1 MISLVII
8 HDLAVRLSDFSAHY
22 TDHGVLPMQAWQQYY
37 AAPGF
42 WTWLGGNSAFSLFLF
57 ASGLLAS
64 VMLMIGKHTRLMA
77 AVCWVVLL
85 SVQNRNP
92 ILYQGGDDM
101 LRIVLFWYIWLPAHK
116 APNGAMYKVT
126 GWAVTALLLQSLCP
140 LFFSGLYKG
149 TLEWWSEGTAFY
161 YALQLDQLT
170 RHPGLWLRDYPAITI
185 VLTRLVYLAELLV
198 LPVFLMSVFKEGLR
212 TAVFITMAM
221 FSVGIATFFMIGLF
235 PLCIFACS
243 VLFIPTSFWQKIVP
257 LPADIVYHKEQGMVI
272 AWTKQFILLFAMV
285 LVLWWNLADVGG
297 SRLKFPP
304 ALRTPMYALRLNQS
318 WGMFAP
324 TVFKEDGWLVLAA
337 KLKNGETIDLNNDN
351 MLLDFS
357 KPAYVLNR
365 FKNDRWR
372 KYTEQVFASGNQTLR
387 LHLANY
393 LIYAYNNAH
402 SDNEQIEQ
410 LAIYYM
416 LERTQ
421 RIGKRAEI
429 EKVLLYETALKQ

>member
-22 TDHGVLPMQAWQQYY
+22 TDHGVLPMHAWQQYY

-42 WTWLGGNSAFSLFLF
+42 WTWFGINPAFSLFLF

-64 VMLMIGKHTRLMA
+64 VVLMIGKHTRLMT

-101 LRIVLFWYIWLPAHK
+101 LRMVLFWYIWLPVHK
-116 APNGAMYKVT
+116 APNGVAYKIT
-126 GWAVTALLLQSLCP
+126 GWAVAALLLQSLYP

-198 LPVFLMSVFKEGLR
+198 LPVFLMSVFKEGIR
-212 TAVFITMAM
+212 TVVFVTMAM
-221 FSVGIATFFMIGLF
+221 FSIGITTFFMIGLF

-243 VLFIPTSFWQKIVP
+243 VLFIPTSIWQKTVP
-257 LPADIVYHKEQGMVI
+257 LPADIAYHREQGLTI
-272 AWTKQFILLFAMV
+272 AWVKQFILLFAMV

-297 SRLKFPP
+297 SRLRFPP

-337 KLKNGETIDLNNDN
+337 RLKNGKTIDLNNDN
-351 MLLDFS
+351 KRLDFS
-357 KPAYVLNR
+357 RPDYVLDR

-372 KYTEQVFASGNQTLR
+372 KYTEQIFASSNHRLR
-387 LHLANY
+387 LYFANY
-393 LIYAYNNAH
+393 LIFAYNNRH
-402 SDNEQIEQ
+402 SGKEQIEQ

-416 LERTQ
+416 LERT
-421 RIGKRAEI
+421 RHIGKPVEI
-429 EKVLLYETALKQ
+429 EKVLLYETVLKQ